1 MVSWHAFSRVVL
13 LLVLAVCLSACG
25 ARIELMSGITEAEA
39 NELMA
44 VLISAGID
52 ANKGRAKTGSSVSV
66 PESDIGRSMQA
77 LSIAGLPRKRLTSL
91 GEVFKKD
98 GMISTP
104 VEERARYIHAL
115 SQELEHT
122 LQQIDGVVTAR
133 VHVVLPERVS
143 PGEPL
148 QPSSAA
154 VFIKHRPEFDGDLIV
169 PKVRH
174 MVSSSIPGL
183 NGSAR
188 EKVSV
193 VMVESALAIEA
204 PAWRKVGP
212 FQVAAQSEHALRT
225 AFYLLI
231 GLLIACLLA
240 TLVVLGWRHP
250 RAVMARSLIAIR
262 FGATK
267 GPERGTT

>member
-1 MVSWHAFSRVVL
+1 MVIRRIFSRVAV
-13 LLVLAVCLSACG
+13 LLVLSIGLSACG
-25 ARIELMSGITEAEA
+25 ARVELMSGITEAEA

-44 VLISAGID
+44 VLLSSGID
-52 ANKGRAKTGSSVSV
+52 ASKGRAKSGSSVSV

-77 LSIAGLPRKRLTSL
+77 LSIAGLPRKRLATL

-98 GMISTP
+98 GLISTP

-154 VFIKHRPEFDGDLIV
+154 VFIKHRPGFEGDLIS

-183 NGSAR
+183 SGAAR

-193 VMVESALAIEA
+193 VMVESARALEP

-212 FQVAAQSEHALRT
+212 FQVAAQSEHALRI
-225 AFYLLI
+225 AFYALI
-231 GLLIACLLA
+231 GLLFACLLA
-240 TLVVLGWRHP
+240 TLVTLAWRHP
-250 RAVMARSLIAIR
+250 RGAMVRSLIELR
-262 FGATK
+262 FGLAK
-267 GPERGTT
+267 GRERGAA